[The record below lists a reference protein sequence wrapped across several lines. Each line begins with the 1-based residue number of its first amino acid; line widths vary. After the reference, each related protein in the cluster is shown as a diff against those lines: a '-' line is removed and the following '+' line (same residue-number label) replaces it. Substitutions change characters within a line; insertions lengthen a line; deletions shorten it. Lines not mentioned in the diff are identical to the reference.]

1 MNLKVEWANNPTTFA
16 EVEDWNAVTLKHLN
30 PKKRKDL
37 QHIIDSAFIDLP
49 CAVTS
54 EDKIEKVLCKGA
66 EYTFALSLLSL
77 LASLIYSLVEIF
89 LSTRALELELSDMEE
104 LEKSNFFSN
113 FISGSNEKKDL

>member
-37 QHIIDSAFIDLP
+37 QHIIDSVFIDLP

-54 EDKIEKVLCKGA
+54 EDKIEKALCNGA
-66 EYTFALSLLSL
+66 EYTFAMQLTEDGKNYVVF
-77 LASLIYSLVEIF
+77 LIQSNQF
-89 LSTRALELELSDMEE
+89 GTRVIRIAD
-104 LEKSNFFSN
+104 
-113 FISGSNEKKDL
+113 FIIKI

>member
-37 QHIIDSAFIDLP
+37 QHIIDSVFIDLP

-54 EDKIEKVLCKGA
+54 EDKIEKALCEGA
-66 EYTFALSLLSL
+66 EYTFALQAIENSGHYIVF
-77 LASLIYSLVEIF
+77 LIQSNQF
-89 LSTRALELELSDMEE
+89 GTRVIRIADWII
-104 LEKSNFFSN
+104 K
-113 FISGSNEKKDL
+113 I

>member
-37 QHIIDSAFIDLP
+37 QNIIDSVFIDLP

-54 EDKIEKVLCKGA
+54 KDKIEKALCKGT
-66 EYTFALSLLSL
+66 EYTFAMQLTEDGKNY
-77 LASLIYSLVEIF
+77 AVFLIQSNQF
-89 LSTRALELELSDMEE
+89 GTRVIRIADWII
-104 LEKSNFFSN
+104 K
-113 FISGSNEKKDL
+113 I